1 MEETLFNQTIDH
13 TLFVIEDVIDE
24 AGFDIDY
31 DTIAGIL
38 TLEFF
43 DKSVIIINRQVAM
56 EQLWVAARSGGFHLD
71 YVESMNTVGEQW
83 FCKTE
88 NCNLGQL
95 LDRLFTDQADS
106 QIHLGLE
113 EIV

>member
-1 MEETLFNQTIDH
+1 MEETLFNQYIDH
-13 TLFVIEDVIDE
+13 TLLSIEDTIDE
-24 AGFDIDY
+24 AGLDIDF

-43 DKSVIIINRQVAM
+43 DQSKIIINRQVAM

-71 YVESMNTVGEQW
+71 YVANKESVGQQW

-88 NCNLGQL
+88 NISLGQL
-95 LDRLFTDQADS
+95 LDRLFTDQAQTEIKLD
-106 QIHLGLE
+106 LE
-113 EIV
+113 A